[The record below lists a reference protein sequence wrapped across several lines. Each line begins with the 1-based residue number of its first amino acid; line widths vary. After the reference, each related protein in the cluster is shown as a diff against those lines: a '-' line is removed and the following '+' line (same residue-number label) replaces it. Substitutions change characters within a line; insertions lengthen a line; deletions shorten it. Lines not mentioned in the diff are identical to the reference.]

1 MFKKISN
8 KISFQENTDTYA
20 NTYTNVNTEGNNKL
34 NISQP
39 TAILL
44 NNTNT
49 SFQPL
54 VQTIENQPSYKN
66 KIDNK
71 SYYKKTNMTSDNYKY
86 LGKTLSTISNNNSN
100 NSNYLS
106 KYDMLKDC
114 QDNPT
119 INNLLLQIEKKVE
132 NVGVTQIFDGL
143 KDQINYN
150 YNNIHTINLK
160 NLLEII
166 NQVYRIRANRI
177 KRQMLGTSINSTKGT
192 LETDLMT
199 FLKSKYGLKKLI
211 VEWNINILSSIKAF
225 SKINGEVCLFGL
237 ILRNELDEGSIDISY
252 KIKETVDS
260 ILRPLYKYD
269 NEVITNIKNNKEFMK
284 ESEWQII
291 AKILYNNDNNLR
303 QRFQNKIYNFIKKFI
318 NNEKI
323 LEKNGRKILFG
334 DFLNQLIMF
343 NLRLRKRYL
352 KNLVTFFKKQD
363 KDRYGLI
370 NHEEFKLMME
380 NIGII
385 EKDNFKEIT
394 DYLIENADKDGSGQI
409 SFNDVVVCFDNFY
422 LDYQNDDKNEEK
434 INLFFGFVVI
444 VGLEFLCLF
453 DVIFCKNGIS

>member
-1 MFKKISN
+1 
-8 KISFQENTDTYA
+8 
-20 NTYTNVNTEGNNKL
+20 
-34 NISQP
+34 
-39 TAILL
+39 
-44 NNTNT
+44 
-49 SFQPL
+49 
-54 VQTIENQPSYKN
+54 
-66 KIDNK
+66 
-71 SYYKKTNMTSDNYKY
+71 
-86 LGKTLSTISNNNSN
+86 
-100 NSNYLS
+100 
-106 KYDMLKDC
+106 MLKDC

-143 KDQINYN
+143 KDQIYYN

-166 NQVYRIRANRI
+166 NQVYRLRANRI
-177 KRQMLGTSINSTKGT
+177 KRQMLGTSTNSTKGT

-237 ILRNELDEGSIDISY
+237 ILRNELDEGSIDILF
-252 KIKETVDS
+252 KIKETVDN

-269 NEVITNIKNNKEFMK
+269 NEVIINIKNNKEFMK

-291 AKILYNNDNNLR
+291 SKILYNNDNNLR

-318 NNEKI
+318 NNDKI
-323 LEKNGRKILFG
+323 LDKNGKKILFG

-363 KDRYGLI
+363 KDRYGII
-370 NHEEFKLMME
+370 NHDEFKLMME

-394 DYLIENADKDGSGQI
+394 DYLIESADKEGSGQI

-422 LDYQNDDKNEEK
+422 IDYQNDDKNEEK
-434 INLFFGFVVI
+434 IKLLDKINNLN
-444 VGLEFLCLF
+444 L
-453 DVIFCKNGIS
+453 KQ

>member
-1 MFKKISN
+1 
-8 KISFQENTDTYA
+8 
-20 NTYTNVNTEGNNKL
+20 
-34 NISQP
+34 
-39 TAILL
+39 
-44 NNTNT
+44 
-49 SFQPL
+49 
-54 VQTIENQPSYKN
+54 
-66 KIDNK
+66 
-71 SYYKKTNMTSDNYKY
+71 
-86 LGKTLSTISNNNSN
+86 
-100 NSNYLS
+100 
-106 KYDMLKDC
+106 MLKDC

-143 KDQINYN
+143 KDQIYYN

-166 NQVYRIRANRI
+166 SQVYRLRANRI
-177 KRQMLGTSINSTKGT
+177 KRQMLGTSTNNTKGT

-237 ILRNELDEGSIDISY
+237 ILRNELDEGSIDILF

-269 NEVITNIKNNKEFMK
+269 NEVIINIKNNKEFMK

-318 NNEKI
+318 NNDKI
-323 LEKNGRKILFG
+323 LEKNGKKILFG

-394 DYLIENADKDGSGQI
+394 DYLIESADKEGSGQI

-422 LDYQNDDKNEEK
+422 IDYQNDDKNEEK
-434 INLFFGFVVI
+434 IKLLDKINNLN
-444 VGLEFLCLF
+444 L
-453 DVIFCKNGIS
+453 KQ